1 MSAPAGSILPASFFD
16 GLSQFWGA
24 AAYIAASIAA
34 AGFVFSGVTG
44 RHDPVDLIK
53 LVTKL
58 FFVGLSTLFLRQW
71 LMQLGDVITAFGNFF
86 NIDPS
91 TVDAK
96 YINFLSGTTAS
107 NPNASVWDVI
117 WNTGSIGTAIAYA
130 LLWLF
135 GWLAYGV
142 QFIVHLI
149 GDIFLTVGWALSPI
163 FLSFFMLR
171 PMAGV
176 GLKYI
181 IGLVAIVCWP
191 FGWVIAS
198 VVTNAML
205 DAAATASLIPV
216 TIPGGSSIAPVL
228 TVLLVGLWLIVS
240 SAVAP
245 YVTWRV
251 LTSGANPAAAFA
263 QGVGGA
269 AQGAFAAG
277 VGAATAAV
285 TGGASAGGVVAAAAL
300 GTMAGGTESAARGG
314 GSPQTTATAVNGMAG
329 FYRGQLGRRQ
339 VEAMEVMA
347 ASNKRR
353 ADAAEAFS
361 DEFSDHVEQRRQ
373 SQSGFPS
380 QPHDPDPN
388 QGAIDI
394 ESHDKS

>member
-1 MSAPAGSILPASFFD
+1 
-16 GLSQFWGA
+16 
-24 AAYIAASIAA
+24 
-34 AGFVFSGVTG
+34 
-44 RHDPVDLIK
+44 
-53 LVTKL
+53 
-58 FFVGLSTLFLRQW
+58 
-71 LMQLGDVITAFGNFF
+71 
-86 NIDPS
+86 
-91 TVDAK
+91 
-96 YINFLSGTTAS
+96 
-107 NPNASVWDVI
+107 
-117 WNTGSIGTAIAYA
+117 
-130 LLWLF
+130 
-135 GWLAYGV
+135 
-142 QFIVHLI
+142 
-149 GDIFLTVGWALSPI
+149 
-163 FLSFFMLR
+163 
-171 PMAGV
+171 MAGV

-300 GTMAGGTESAARGG
+300 GSMAGGTESAARGG